1 MTVPDPGIPKENE
14 MPKKY
19 HIDVQHT
26 PNRYPTIGRS
36 GIVDWGEG
44 CLKCAQCVKYQC
56 VYNVYRERSFSG
68 EILADTIDELCKS
81 CFRCVQ
87 GCPRRLI
94 HKTINPEWEALGD
107 DVYTPEIISATWAQ
121 AESGRI
127 PVSGAGYGG
136 SFSGPGFDS
145 MWTDMSEI
153 VRPTRDG
160 IHGREYISTLIDIGR
175 NPDMLKFDNNGN
187 LLSETW
193 PSLRVSLPIVFDIPP
208 FGNLSSTVWK
218 GMAIA
223 ASRLETVMISPLSRI
238 EELSEFSSVL
248 VPLLEGNDPDA
259 EWIGRFRMVEI
270 PYTGDVVERMRFLKG
285 LKSDLLVSVRIPAL
299 ASQEGLQRAID
310 LTRAGFDL
318 IHCVADER
326 GYEPEGNDGAHVRDV
341 IRKTHAALLQARIR
355 DEIGLMVTG
364 GIGMAE
370 HVIKA
375 MLCGANL
382 VSVDV
387 PLLIALE
394 CRVCRNCRDGGQCP
408 VRLDQSDPLWAAR
421 RIINL
426 MGAWHNQFLE
436 MMGAMGIREARRLRG
451 EQGRVMFMEDLER
464 DSFAKILGRP
474 NSL

>member
-1 MTVPDPGIPKENE
+1 

-44 CLKCAQCVKYQC
+44 CLKCAQCVKSQC
-56 VYNVYRERSFSG
+56 VYDVYRERSFSE
-68 EILADTIDELCKS
+68 EILADTIDQLCKS

-87 GCPRRLI
+87 GCPGRLI
-94 HKTINPEWEALGD
+94 HKTTNPEWEALGD

-175 NPDMLKFDNNGN
+175 RPAVLKFDDNGK

-193 PSLRVSLPIVFDIPP
+193 PSLRVSLPVIFDIPP

-218 GMAIA
+218 AMALA
-223 ASRLETVMISPLSRI
+223 ASRLDTVMLAPLSRI
-238 EELSEFSSVL
+238 EELSEFASVL
-248 VPLLEGNDPDA
+248 VPLLETNDPDA
-259 EWIGRFRMVEI
+259 AWIERFRMVEI
-270 PYTGDVVERMRFLKG
+270 PDTGDVVERMRFLKG
-285 LKSDLLVSVRIPAL
+285 LKPDLLVSARVPAL
-299 ASQEGLQRAID
+299 SSHEGLQRVID
-310 LTRAGFDL
+310 LARGGFDL

-326 GYEPEGNDGAHVRDV
+326 GYEPEGNGALHIKDV
-341 IRKTHAALLQARIR
+341 IRKAHAALLQDGAR
-355 DEIGLMVTG
+355 DEIGLMATG
-364 GIGMAE
+364 GIAMAE
-370 HVIKA
+370 HVIKS

-394 CRVCRNCRDGGQCP
+394 CRVCRNCRDGGECP

-464 DSFAKILGRP
+464 DSFAKILARP

>member
-1 MTVPDPGIPKENE
+1 

-26 PNRYPTIGRS
+26 PNRFPTVGKS

-44 CLKCAQCVKYQC
+44 CLKCAQCVKQQC
-56 VYNVYRERSFSG
+56 VYDVYRERSFSS
-68 EILADTIDELCKS
+68 EILGDTIDALCKS

-94 HKTINPEWEALGD
+94 HKTMNPEWEALGD
-107 DVYTPEIISATWAQ
+107 DVYNPEIISATWAQ

-160 IHGREYISTLIDIGR
+160 IHGREYISTIIDIGHK
-175 NPDMLKFDNNGN
+175 PSILEFDSEGA
-187 LLSETW
+187 LSTETW
-193 PSLRVSLPIVFDIPP
+193 PSLRISLPIIFDLPP
-208 FGNLSSTVWK
+208 FGALSSDVWK
-218 GMAIA
+218 GFALA
-223 ASRLETVMISPLSRI
+223 ASKLDTLAIVPVSRI
-238 EELSEFSSVL
+238 QDLSDFSAVL
-248 VPLLEGNDPDA
+248 APALDDYDPDA
-259 EWIGRFRMVEI
+259 EGIRRFRMVEI
-270 PYTGDVVERMRFLKG
+270 PDNIHAVDRMESLKK
-285 LKSDLLVSVRIPAL
+285 LKQDLIISVRMPAVVTQG
-299 ASQEGLQRAID
+299 ALQRIVE
-310 LTRAGFDL
+310 LSRAGFDL

-326 GYEPEGNDGAHVRDV
+326 GYEPEGNGRLHLKDV
-341 IRKTHAALLQARIR
+341 TRQIHAALIEARVR

-370 HVIKA
+370 HVIKSI
-375 MLCGANL
+375 LCGANL
-382 VSVDV
+382 VSIDI
-387 PLLIALE
+387 PLLVALE
-394 CRVCRNCRDGGQCP
+394 CRVCRNCRDGGECP
-408 VRLDQSDPLWAAR
+408 VQLAQCKPQWVAK

-464 DSFAKILGRP
+464 DSFAKI
-474 NSL
+474 

>member
-1 MTVPDPGIPKENE
+1 
-14 MPKKY
+14 MPRKY
-19 HIDVQHT
+19 HIEVQHT

-44 CLKCAQCVKYQC
+44 CLKCAQCVKHQC
-56 VYNVYRERSFSG
+56 VYDAYRSRSFSP

-87 GCPRRLI
+87 GCPKRLI

-107 DVYTPEIISATWAQ
+107 DVYDPEIISATWAQ
-121 AESGRI
+121 AETGRI

-136 SFSGPGFDS
+136 RFSGPGFDS

-160 IHGREYISTLIDIGR
+160 IHGREYISTVIDIGHK
-175 NPDMLKFDNNGN
+175 PSVLSFDDDGE
-187 LLSETW
+187 LITESW
-193 PSLRVSLPIVFDIPP
+193 PYLRISLPIILDIPP
-208 FGNLSSTVWK
+208 FGMLSSSVWK
-218 GMAIA
+218 GFALA
-223 ASRLETVMISPLSRI
+223 ASKLDTVLIAPLSQT
-238 EELSEFSSVL
+238 EELSAFSSVL
-248 VPLLEGNDPDA
+248 VPLLESHDPDA
-259 EWIGRFRMVEI
+259 EWIKRFRMVEI
-270 PYTGDVVERMRFLKG
+270 SDTDHVVDRMRFLKG
-285 LKSDLLVSVRIPAL
+285 LKPDLLVSVRMPAL
-299 ASQEGLQRAID
+299 ASDEHLQRMTELAG
-310 LTRAGFDL
+310 AGFDL
-318 IHCVADER
+318 IHCVADAR
-326 GYEPEGNDGAHVRDV
+326 GYEPEIHNGLHIRDV
-341 IRKTHAALLQARIR
+341 IRKAHSALLQARVR

-370 HVIKA
+370 HVIKS

-394 CRVCRNCRDGGQCP
+394 CRVCRNCRDGGECP
-408 VRLDQSDPLWAAR
+408 VQLDQSDPLWVAG

-451 EQGRVMFMEDLER
+451 EQGRVMFKEDLER
-464 DSFAKILGRP
+464 DSFAKILARH
-474 NSL
+474 NS

>member
-1 MTVPDPGIPKENE
+1 

-19 HIDVQHT
+19 HIDVQQT

-44 CLKCAQCVKYQC
+44 CLKCAQCVKNQC
-56 VYNVYRERSFSG
+56 VYDAYRERSFSE
-68 EILADTIDELCKS
+68 EILADTIDQLCKS

-87 GCPRRLI
+87 GCPGRLI
-94 HKTINPEWEALGD
+94 HKTTNPEWEALGD

-121 AESGRI
+121 AETGRI

-136 SFSGPGFDS
+136 LFSGPGFDS

-160 IHGREYISTLIDIGR
+160 IHGREYISTLIDLGR
-175 NPDMLKFDNNGN
+175 RPAMLNFDNNGK
-187 LLSETW
+187 LLTETW
-193 PSLRVSLPIVFDIPP
+193 PSLRVSLPVIFDILP
-208 FGNLSSTVWK
+208 FGDLSSTVWK
-218 GMAIA
+218 AMALA
-223 ASRLETVMISPLSRI
+223 ASRLETVMLAPVARI
-238 EELSEFSSVL
+238 EELSEFSPVL
-248 VPLLEGNDPDA
+248 VPLLEMDDPDA
-259 EWIGRFRMVEI
+259 KWIGRFRMVEI
-270 PYTGDVVERMRFLKG
+270 HDTGSAVERMRFLKG
-285 LKSDLLVSVRIPAL
+285 LKPDLLVSVRVPAL
-299 ASQEGLQRAID
+299 ASSERLQRVID
-310 LTRAGFDL
+310 LTRGGFDL
-318 IHCVADER
+318 IHCVANEK
-326 GYEPEGNDGAHVRDV
+326 GYEPEGAGGLHIKDV
-341 IRKTHAALLQARIR
+341 IRKTHAALLQERSR
-355 DEIGLMVTG
+355 DEVGLMATG
-364 GIGMAE
+364 GIAMAE

-375 MLCGANL
+375 MLCGADL

-394 CRVCRNCRDGGQCP
+394 CRVCRNCRDGGECP
-408 VRLDQSDPLWAAR
+408 VRLGQSDSLWAAR

-464 DSFAKILGRP
+464 DSFAKIPARS

>member
-1 MTVPDPGIPKENE
+1 
-14 MPKKY
+14 MPRKY

-44 CLKCAQCVKYQC
+44 CLKCAQCVKTQC
-56 VYNVYRERSFSG
+56 VYDVYRERSFS
-68 EILADTIDELCKS
+68 EDILADTIDQLCKS

-94 HKTINPEWEALGD
+94 HKTTNPEWEALGD

-175 NPDMLKFDNNGN
+175 RPAMLKFDNDGA
-187 LLSETW
+187 LLTEAW
-193 PSLRVSLPIVFDIPP
+193 PSLRVSLPIIFDVPP
-208 FGNLSSTVWK
+208 FGDLSSNVWK
-218 GMAIA
+218 AMAMA
-223 ASRLETVMISPLSRI
+223 ASRLETVMVTPLSRI

-248 VPLLEGNDPDA
+248 VPLLETSDPDA
-259 EWIGRFRMVEI
+259 KWIERFRMVEI
-270 PYTGDVVERMRFLKG
+270 PDSGDTVERMRFLKG
-285 LKSDLLVSVRIPAL
+285 LKPDLLVSVRVPAL
-299 ASQEGLQRAID
+299 ASNEGLQRVIE

-318 IHCVADER
+318 IHCVANHR
-326 GYEPEGNDGAHVRDV
+326 GFEPEGTGGLHIKDV
-341 IRKTHAALLQARIR
+341 IRKAHDALLQESLR

-364 GIGMAE
+364 GIAMAE

-382 VSVDV
+382 VCVDA

-394 CRVCRNCRDGGQCP
+394 CRVCRNCREGGECP
-408 VRLDQSDPLWAAR
+408 VRLGQSDSSWAAR

-464 DSFAKILGRP
+464 DSFAKILARP